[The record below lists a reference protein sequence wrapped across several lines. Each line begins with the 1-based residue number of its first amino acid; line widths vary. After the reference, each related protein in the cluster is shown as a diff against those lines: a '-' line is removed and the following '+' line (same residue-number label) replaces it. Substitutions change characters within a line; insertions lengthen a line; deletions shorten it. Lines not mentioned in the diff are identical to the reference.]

1 MNNCSNCGRKPG
13 SPECRMCVTMERDF
27 YDDQLFMPSPT
38 QWISPIEQTIK
49 KKEDLINHPKH
60 YKTESGL
67 ETIDVI
73 EAFTDGLKGIEA
85 TDTGNIIKYI
95 CRWKKKNGLQD
106 LKKAQWYLNHLI
118 NKVEEKEKKNE
129 KTINV

>member
-1 MNNCSNCGRKPG
+1 MERLYSCNTCLNKDSKACNH
-13 SPECRMCVTMERDF
+13 CVTDGSNPNAI
-27 YDDQLFMPSPT
+27 PSHWLPKMVAV
-38 QWISPIEQTIK
+38 E
-49 KKEDLINHPKH
+49 EDLVNHPSH
-60 YKTESGL
+60 YKTESGI

-73 EAFTDGLKGIEA
+73 EAFTKGLEGIEA

-118 NKVEEKEKKNE
+118 NKVEEKEKK
-129 KTINV
+129 

>member
-1 MNNCSNCGRKPG
+1 
-13 SPECRMCVTMERDF
+13 METVYTCNTCLNKDSKANACACCITDASRPNAI
-27 YDDQLFMPSPT
+27 PSH
-38 QWISPIEQTIK
+38 WIPKMVPVE
-49 KKEDLINHPKH
+49 EDLVNHPSH
-60 YKTESGL
+60 YKTESGI

-73 EAFTDGLKGIEA
+73 EAFTKGLEGIEA

-118 NKVEEKEKKNE
+118 NKVEEKETKKNE
-129 KTINV
+129 N

>member
-13 SPECRMCVTMERDF
+13 SPECQMCVTMEQDF
-27 YDDQLFMPSPT
+27 YDGQLVMPSPS
-38 QWISPIEQTIK
+38 QWISPIEGM
-49 KKEDLINHPKH
+49 KKEDLVNHPKH

-73 EAFTDGLKGIEA
+73 EAFTDGLEGIEA

-129 KTINV
+129 KTINI